1 MLDALKALGLR
12 SEVSSE
18 MFLDAARYLDSLK
31 TTPEKDVD
39 RASLLLEK
47 LDEVA
52 TQGALKLLAFSGC
65 SLLGKQLLVQ
75 SSFLSAHA
83 ILTACRIASYGEVL
97 K

>member
-1 MLDALKALGLR
+1 M
-12 SEVSSE
+12 SSE
-18 MFLDAARYLDSLK
+18 MFLDAARSLDSLK
-31 TTPEKDVD
+31 ITPEKDVD

-52 TQGALKLLAFSGC
+52 TQGALKVLTFSGC

-75 SSFLSAHA
+75 SSFCLPMQYKQRAE
-83 ILTACRIASYGEVL
+83 LLQFGEVL